1 MLPYRVGASLIALS
15 LITLVACGGGGS
27 SDAARK
33 KATDKIK
40 IGLLLDSLVEE
51 RWQRDRDLFV
61 ERVKELGGEA
71 IVKAANR
78 DAALQEQQAREL
90 LDQGVKAL
98 VIVAADTEK
107 AAAIVAAAR
116 EKKVPVISYDRLI
129 RDADV
134 DLYVSFDNV
143 KVGRM
148 QAEYLL
154 NQAPKGN
161 YLLIGGSPTDNN
173 AQLLRQGH
181 MEMLKP
187 AIAAGSVKI
196 VGDGWAENWSE
207 ENAKA
212 LTEEALKKTH
222 NNLAA
227 VVASNDRTALGAID
241 ALTEHKLGGKVFVS
255 GQDAELGAMK
265 RIVAGTQSMTVYK
278 PLRPLAR
285 MAAGAAMNMA
295 QGQTEEGVVTLNN
308 GKKEVPARLLEP
320 ISVDKETMDRT
331 VIADGY
337 HKRDEVYAK

>member
-1 MLPYRVGASLIALS
+1 
-15 LITLVACGGGGS
+15 
-27 SDAARK
+27 
-33 KATDKIK
+33 
-40 IGLLLDSLVEE
+40 LLLDSLVEE

-61 ERVKELGGEA
+61 ERAKELDGEVL
-71 IVKAANR
+71 VKAANR
-78 DAALQEQQAREL
+78 DPALQEQQAKEL

-107 AAAIVAAAR
+107 AASIVAAAA

-173 AQLLRQGH
+173 AKLLRQGQ

-187 AIAAGSVKI
+187 ALAAGSVKI
-196 VGDGWAENWSE
+196 VGEGWAENWSE
-207 ENAKA
+207 ESAKQ
-212 LTEEALKKTH
+212 LTETGLQQAR
-222 NNLAA
+222 NNLTAI
-227 VVASNDRTALGAID
+227 VASNDRTAAGAVD
-241 ALTEHKLGGKVFVS
+241 ALAEHKLAGKVFVS
-255 GQDAELGAMK
+255 GQDAELAAMK
-265 RIVAGTQSMTVYK
+265 RILAGTQSMTVYK

-285 MAAGAAMNMA
+285 MAAGAAINMA
-295 QGQTEEGVVTLNN
+295 KGQTEDGVVSVNN
-308 GKKEVPARLLEP
+308 GKKDVPARLLEP

-337 HKRDEVYAK
+337 HKRDEVYGSK

>member
-1 MLPYRVGASLIALS
+1 MVRFRLGAMLIALS
-15 LITLVACGGGGS
+15 LAAACGGGG
-27 SDAARK
+27 DASRHRGP
-33 KATDKIK
+33 DKVR

-61 ERVKELGGEA
+61 ERAKELDGEVL
-71 IVKAANR
+71 VKAANR
-78 DAALQEQQAREL
+78 DPALQEQQAKEL

-107 AAAIVAAAR
+107 AASIVTAAA

-173 AQLLRQGH
+173 AKLLRQGQ
-181 MEMLKP
+181 METLK
-187 AIAAGSVKI
+187 AAVAAGSVKI
-196 VGDGWAENWSE
+196 VGEGWAENWSE
-207 ENAKA
+207 VSAKQ
-212 LTEEALKKTH
+212 LTETGLQKAH
-222 NNLAA
+222 NNLTA
-227 VVASNDRTALGAID
+227 VVASNDRTAAGAVD
-241 ALTEHKLGGKVFVS
+241 ALTEHKLAGKVFVS
-255 GQDAELGAMK
+255 GQDAELAAMK

-285 MAAGAAMNMA
+285 MAAGAAINMA
-295 QGQTEEGVVTLNN
+295 KGQTEDGVVSVNN
-308 GKKEVPARLLEP
+308 GKKDVPARLLEP
-320 ISVDKETMDRT
+320 ISVDKDTMDRT

-337 HKRDEVYAK
+337 HKRAEVYGK

>member
-1 MLPYRVGASLIALS
+1 MVRFRLGATLIAVS
-15 LITLVACGGGGS
+15 LAAACGGGG
-27 SDAARK
+27 DATRHRGP
-33 KATDKIK
+33 DKVR

-61 ERVKELGGEA
+61 ERAKQLDGEVL
-71 IVKAANR
+71 VKAANR
-78 DAALQEQQAREL
+78 DPALQEQQAREL

-107 AAAIVAAAR
+107 AASIVAAAA

-173 AQLLRQGH
+173 AKLLRQGQ

-187 AIAAGSVKI
+187 AVAAGSVKI
-196 VGDGWAENWSE
+196 VGEGWAENWSE
-207 ENAKA
+207 ESAKQLA
-212 LTEEALKKTH
+212 EAGLQKAR

-227 VVASNDRTALGAID
+227 IVASNDRTAAGAVD
-241 ALTEHKLGGKVFVS
+241 ALAEHKLAGKVFVS
-255 GQDAELGAMK
+255 GQDAELAAMK

-285 MAAGAAMNMA
+285 MAAGAAINMA
-295 QGQTEEGVVTLNN
+295 KGQTEDGVVSVNN
-308 GKKEVPARLLEP
+308 GKKDVPARLLEP
-320 ISVDKETMDRT
+320 ISVDKDTMDRT

-337 HKRDEVYAK
+337 HKRDEVYGTK

>member
-1 MLPYRVGASLIALS
+1 MVRFRLGAMLIALS
-15 LITLVACGGGGS
+15 LAAACGGGG
-27 SDAARK
+27 DASRHRGP
-33 KATDKIK
+33 DKVR

-61 ERVKELGGEA
+61 ERAKELDGEVL
-71 IVKAANR
+71 VKAANR
-78 DAALQEQQAREL
+78 DPALQEQQAKEL

-107 AAAIVAAAR
+107 AASIVTAAAA
-116 EKKVPVISYDRLI
+116 KKVPVISYDRLI

-173 AQLLRQGH
+173 AKLLRQGQ

-187 AIAAGSVKI
+187 AVAAGSVKI
-196 VGDGWAENWSE
+196 VGEGWAENWSE
-207 ENAKA
+207 ESAKQ
-212 LTEEALKKTH
+212 LTETGLQKAH

-227 VVASNDRTALGAID
+227 IVASNDRTAAGAID
-241 ALTEHKLGGKVFVS
+241 ALAEHKLAGKVFVS

-285 MAAGAAMNMA
+285 MAAGAAINMA
-295 QGQTEEGVVTLNN
+295 KGQTEDGVVSVNN
-308 GKKEVPARLLEP
+308 GKKDVPARLLEP
-320 ISVDKETMDRT
+320 ISVDKDTMDRT

-337 HKRDEVYAK
+337 HKREEVYGK

>member
-1 MLPYRVGASLIALS
+1 MLRFPLGAGLIALS
-15 LITLVACGGGGS
+15 LVTAACGGGGTS
-27 SDAARK
+27 RPMGPE
-33 KATDKIK
+33 KIK
-40 IGLLLDSLVEE
+40 VGLLLDTLVEE

-71 IVKAANR
+71 VVKAANR

-90 LDQGVKAL
+90 LNQGVKAL
-98 VIVAADTEK
+98 VIVASDTEK
-107 AAAIVAAAR
+107 AAAIVAAAN
-116 EKKVPVISYDRLI
+116 EKKVPVISYDRLV
-129 RDADV
+129 RDSDV
-134 DLYVSFDNV
+134 ALYVSFDNV

-161 YLLIGGSPTDNN
+161 YLLIGGSQTDNN
-173 AQLLRQGH
+173 AKLLRQGQ

-196 VGDGWAENWSE
+196 VGEGWADNWSE
-207 ENAKA
+207 EAAKA
-212 LTEEALKKTH
+212 LTEEGLKKAR

-227 VVASNDRTALGAID
+227 IVASNDRTALGAID
-241 ALTEHKLGGKVFVS
+241 ALTENNLAGKVFVS
-255 GQDAELGAMK
+255 GQDAELAAMK

-295 QGQTEEGVVTLNN
+295 QGQTEEGVVTVNN
-308 GKKEVPARLLEP
+308 GKKDVPARLLEP

-331 VIADGY
+331 VLADGY
-337 HKRDEVYAK
+337 HTRNEVYGQ

>member
-1 MLPYRVGASLIALS
+1 MLRFPLGAGLIALS
-15 LITLVACGGGGS
+15 LVTVACGGGGTS
-27 SDAARK
+27 RPMGPE
-33 KATDKIK
+33 KIK
-40 IGLLLDSLVEE
+40 VGLLLDSLVEE

-71 IVKAANR
+71 IVKASNR

-90 LDQGVKAL
+90 LNQGIKAL
-98 VIVAADTEK
+98 VIVASDTEK
-107 AAAIVAAAR
+107 AAAIVTAAN

-134 DLYVSFDNV
+134 ALYVSFDNV

-161 YLLIGGSPTDNN
+161 YLLIGGSQTDNN
-173 AQLLRQGH
+173 AKLLRQGQ

-196 VGDGWAENWSE
+196 VGEGWADNWSE
-207 ENAKA
+207 EAAKA
-212 LTEEALKKTH
+212 LTEQGLTKAR

-227 VVASNDRTALGAID
+227 IVASNDRTALGAID
-241 ALTEHKLGGKVFVS
+241 ALTANNLAGKVFVS
-255 GQDAELGAMK
+255 GQDAELAAMK

-285 MAAGAAMNMA
+285 MAAGAAINMA
-295 QGQTEEGVVTLNN
+295 QGQTEEGVVTVNN
-308 GKKEVPARLLEP
+308 GKKDVPARLLEP

-337 HKRDEVYAK
+337 HTRNEVYGQ